1 MCRFLAYLGA
11 PIFLDELVYTPA
23 HSLIHQSLHATEAK
37 TETNGDGFGLGWY
50 GDRSEPGI
58 YHEVLPAWSDQN
70 LRSLCSQIRS
80 GMFFAHVRASTGTA
94 LSRSNCH
101 PFRNGTD
108 LFMHN
113 GQIGGYRHL
122 KRQIESALPDSLYE
136 HRLGTTDS
144 EALFLLAL
152 ANGLRAEPVA
162 AMQRTLAQV
171 QSMLDSAGIT
181 EPLRFTSCYTD
192 GETLWAYRW
201 ASDDK
206 APTLYY
212 REEEGGVLVVS
223 EPIDEGAR
231 LWNVVPKQSV
241 LRVGRTGVQLESL
254 KVEIGVAA

>member
-50 GDRSEPGI
+50 GDRAEPGI

-101 PFRNGTD
+101 PFRHGTD

-113 GQIGGYRHL
+113 GQIGGYKHL
-122 KRQIESALPDSLYE
+122 KRQIESALPDGLYE
-136 HRLGTTDS
+136 YRLGTTDS

-152 ANGLRAEPVA
+152 ANGLRAEPGA

-171 QSMLDSAGIT
+171 QSMLDCAGIT

-192 GETLWAYRW
+192 GQTLWAYRW

-241 LRVGRTGVQLESL
+241 LRVDRTGVQVESL

>member
-1 MCRFLAYLGA
+1 MCRFLAYLGV

-50 GDRSEPGI
+50 GDREEPGI

-70 LRSLCSQIRS
+70 LRSLCDQIRS

-94 LSRSNCH
+94 LSRANCH
-101 PFRNGTD
+101 PFRHGTD

-113 GQIGGYRHL
+113 GQIGGYKHL
-122 KRQIESALPDSLYE
+122 KRQIESALPDGLYE
-136 HRLGTTDS
+136 QRLGTTDS

-162 AMQRTLAQV
+162 AMQRTLSQV
-171 QSMLDSAGIT
+171 QSMLDRAGIT

-192 GETLWAYRW
+192 GRTLWAYRW

-212 REEEGGVLVVS
+212 RQEEGGVLVVS

-231 LWNVVPKQSV
+231 NWNVVPKQSV
-241 LRVGRTGVQLESL
+241 LRVDLAGVQIESL
-254 KVEIGVAA
+254 KIDYGVAA

>member
-50 GDRSEPGI
+50 GDRTEPGI

-70 LRSLCSQIRS
+70 LRSLCGQIRS
-80 GMFFAHVRASTGTA
+80 RLFFAHVRASTGTA

-101 PFRNGTD
+101 PFRHQAD

-122 KRQIESALPDSLYE
+122 KRQIETVLPDTLYE

-144 EALFLLAL
+144 EALFLMAL
-152 ANGLRAEPVA
+152 ANGLRDEPIA
-162 AMQRTLAQV
+162 AMERTLGTV
-171 QSMLDSAGIT
+171 QSMLDRAGIT
-181 EPLRFTSCYTD
+181 EPLRFTSCYTN

-206 APTLYY
+206 APSLYY
-212 REEEGGVLVVS
+212 REEEGGYLVVS
-223 EPIDEGAR
+223 EPIDEGTKC
-231 LWNVVPKQSV
+231 WNVVPKQSV
-241 LRVGRTGVQLESL
+241 LRVDAGGIHIEPMS
-254 KVEIGVAA
+254 IGYGVAA

>member
-50 GDRSEPGI
+50 GARSEPGV
-58 YHEVLPAWSDQN
+58 YHEVFPAWSDQN
-70 LRSLCSQIRS
+70 LRSLCAQISS

-94 LSRSNCH
+94 LSRANCH
-101 PFRNGTD
+101 PFRHDNS

-122 KRQIESALPDSLYE
+122 KRQIEASLPDSLYD

-152 ANGLRAEPVA
+152 ANGLSAAPVS
-162 AMQRTLAQV
+162 AMEKTLAQV
-171 QSMLDSAGIT
+171 QSMLEKAGIR
-181 EPLRFTSCYTD
+181 EALRFTSCYTD

-201 ASDDK
+201 SSDGK
-206 APTLYY
+206 PPTLYY
-212 REEEGGVLVVS
+212 RQEEAGVLVVS
-223 EPIDEGAR
+223 EPIDERPQGWHA
-231 LWNVVPKQSV
+231 VPKNSV
-241 LRVGRTGVQLESL
+241 LRVDAQGVQIESL
-254 KVEIGVAA
+254 SVQVEVAA

>member
-50 GDRSEPGI
+50 GDRAEPGV

-70 LRSLCSQIRS
+70 LRSLCGQIRS
-80 GMFFAHVRASTGTA
+80 RLFFAHVRASTGTA
-94 LSRSNCH
+94 LSRANCH
-101 PFRNGTD
+101 PFRHHAD

-122 KRQIESALPDSLYE
+122 KRQIETALPDALYE

-144 EALFLLAL
+144 EALFLMAL
-152 ANGLRAEPVA
+152 ANGLRTNPVA
-162 AMQRTLAQV
+162 AVERTLGEVHA
-171 QSMLDSAGIT
+171 MLERSGIT
-181 EPLRFTSCYTD
+181 EALRFTACYTN

-206 APTLYY
+206 APSLYY
-212 REEEGGVLVVS
+212 RQDEGGVLIVS
-223 EPIDEGAR
+223 EPIDEGVR
-231 LWNVVPKQSV
+231 SWNVVPKQSV
-241 LRVGRTGVQLESL
+241 LRVDSSGIAIEPM
-254 KVEIGVAA
+254 KIDYGVAA

>member
-50 GDRSEPGI
+50 GDRNEPGI

-171 QSMLDSAGIT
+171 QSMLDSAGIA

-241 LRVGRTGVQLESL
+241 LRVGRTGVQVESL

>member
-122 KRQIESALPDSLYE
+122 KRQIESALPDSFYE

-162 AMQRTLAQV
+162 AMQRTLAHV

-241 LRVGRTGVQLESL
+241 LRVGRTGVQVESL